1 MTQSIN
7 NINLD
12 YELRFAHIDGHTDL
26 DFVPGKN
33 EIVTSGVDCEI
44 RIWSL
49 ESENDSVQSSLSVQ
63 DVPYAILATSDRII
77 VGLADNTVKSYLM
90 NEIGEEENLV
100 CRFSSNIT
108 CLSLS
113 TDQKLLAV
121 GSADFDIKL
130 INLNDQVSKTLQ
142 GHQGPILSLS
152 IDTMKKYLTSSSC
165 DGSIILCN
173 DFENSPT
180 LSRMCW
186 EPATSEFL
194 VIPRHGQVHFYCR
207 DRWDEPSIQLKHPD
221 MNELFSIV
229 VFSNDGQFLAAST
242 AQSMMAVWRMDS
254 IRSKN
259 FSPLSMLSNLTN
271 PITSLKFNP
280 NKSKQLCCTDNG
292 GSLRIMMLKG
302 SEIDRRNQNQLKSLE
317 YSTKTNPPAS
327 KTMEDILAD
336 FEMENDDDFS
346 FALQEN
352 NEYHC
357 EKLQEKLENLTD
369 SNELKIETTNDA
381 EEIQDLDQNN
391 DEFDIGAIKS
401 KYEPL
406 IFGNDLLSLVREKRV
421 SPPIKQSPFQSGST
435 PVRYQRRFLVWNSVG
450 IVYSHNEDGE
460 KSIDVEFHDVTF
472 HHSIHRVNLI
482 NYSMADLSNVC
493 LVLASNGDDEM
504 ENLTAKLF
512 CILLDI
518 SDQNKEWMIDLPKD
532 EFFDCVATG
541 QNFIAALT
549 NLGFLRIWTV
559 GGIQTM
565 IRSIEGPAINLS
577 AHDRFLMVLYH
588 SASQHS
594 QDGQSVNAFC
604 LKVDHKGKTRAHPIP
619 FPVPVA
625 LSPKSTIYWAGF
637 TDEGSPCIVDSDGI
651 IRLYKSHFGT
661 GWFPICSTKLHANG
675 KSDNFFIVGLSEI
688 QAQVRCIFCKASKYP
703 DTIPK
708 PTLTLL
714 PLKIPLCEPESSK
727 TQQEEQCLRSR
738 WLCSLLRRLSLDGYE
753 IGEMLDDAEK
763 LTINSLIKLFA
774 IALGGERENL
784 ALEIA
789 RLLPNGQALEG
800 AVHFEDELV
809 QEEDEQN
816 SDTEIEKLMTKK
828 QADKIREILKDKNDQ
843 NSMIS
848 LVKDSD
854 QEIFTSLKP
863 KSMKKDE
870 KKYEN
875 NEKESEDIENII
887 EDNVEASPI
896 EKSNYENRTGH
907 RNPFSV
913 QKNKRKQI
921 DSDEDDS
928 TNADLNECDLIRIQ
942 ENVDVANLIN
952 CDDDDDDDV
961 GFKYFFEENRLR
973 LFEEQTEEI
982 EDEENLLIIAKAKY
996 EQLTLKQKTKW
1007 RKKALKS
1014 EKISK
1019 KSKLIKTS
1027 NQSIE
1032 KSNKITNF
1040 FTKK

>member
-1 MTQSIN
+1 M
-7 NINLD
+7 
-12 YELRFAHIDGHTDL
+12 
-26 DFVPGKN
+26 
-33 EIVTSGVDCEI
+33 
-44 RIWSL
+44 
-49 ESENDSVQSSLSVQ
+49 
-63 DVPYAILATSDRII
+63 
-77 VGLADNTVKSYLM
+77 
-90 NEIGEEENLV
+90 
-100 CRFSSNIT
+100 
-108 CLSLS
+108 
-113 TDQKLLAV
+113 
-121 GSADFDIKL
+121 
-130 INLNDQVSKTLQ
+130 SKTLQ

-165 DGSIILCN
+165 DGSIILWSIESKCQMYKWTGIFPQSN

-186 EPATSEFL
+186 EPTTSEFL

-242 AQSMMAVWRMDS
+242 AESMMAVWRMDS

-381 EEIQDLDQNN
+381 EEIQDVDQNN

-406 IFGNDLLSLVREKRV
+406 IFGEDDKISSTNIRSDSNMILNSSNGIIIDGYKITGNDLLSLVREKRV

-661 GWFPICSTKLHANG
+661 GWFPICSTKLH
-675 KSDNFFIVGLSEI
+675 V
-688 QAQVRCIFCKASKYP
+688 
-703 DTIPK
+703 
-708 PTLTLL
+708 
-714 PLKIPLCEPESSK
+714 
-727 TQQEEQCLRSR
+727 
-738 WLCSLLRRLSLDGYE
+738 
-753 IGEMLDDAEK
+753 
-763 LTINSLIKLFA
+763 
-774 IALGGERENL
+774 
-784 ALEIA
+784 
-789 RLLPNGQALEG
+789 
-800 AVHFEDELV
+800 
-809 QEEDEQN
+809 
-816 SDTEIEKLMTKK
+816 
-828 QADKIREILKDKNDQ
+828 
-843 NSMIS
+843 S
-848 LVKDSD
+848 LVS
-854 QEIFTSLKP
+854 
-863 KSMKKDE
+863 
-870 KKYEN
+870 Y
-875 NEKESEDIENII
+875 
-887 EDNVEASPI
+887 
-896 EKSNYENRTGH
+896 
-907 RNPFSV
+907 
-913 QKNKRKQI
+913 QKWI
-921 DSDEDDS
+921 
-928 TNADLNECDLIRIQ
+928 
-942 ENVDVANLIN
+942 NL
-952 CDDDDDDDV
+952 
-961 GFKYFFEENRLR
+961 
-973 LFEEQTEEI
+973 
-982 EDEENLLIIAKAKY
+982 
-996 EQLTLKQKTKW
+996 
-1007 RKKALKS
+1007 
-1014 EKISK
+1014 
-1019 KSKLIKTS
+1019 
-1027 NQSIE
+1027 
-1032 KSNKITNF
+1032 
-1040 FTKK
+1040 